1 MVTVKRG
8 CHCKLQLWIRV
19 TVDHNQCS
27 WIQFQCSDSTWN
39 TPVLKGGILVHT
51 HTHTH
56 TGTQCWHTQRGYQEH
71 RETRRG
77 RCPPFVSSCNTRWS
91 PSYHWRHTRTLSRC
105 VSQSVY
111 RLSVCLSVCLS
122 LYRLYRLL
130 FAYHLSVYHLS
141 VHLRSLYMY
150 TANVFSV
157 SFYSSWSQTTMW
169 CVKFWSPSSPPK
181 LR

>member
-8 CHCKLQLWIRV
+8 CHCKLQLWIWV

-39 TPVLKGGILVHT
+39 RPVLKSGILVRDAHT

-56 TGTQCWHTQRGYQEH
+56 AHTGTQCWRTQRGYQEH
-71 RETRRG
+71 QETRRG

-105 VSQSVY
+105 VSQSVC
-111 RLSVCLSVCLS
+111 LSSVCLSVYCLS
-122 LYRLYRLL
+122 IVSIGCLRVIHLL
-130 FAYHLSVYHLS
+130 AVCLSSVVCPSLITVYI
-141 VHLRSLYMY
+141 
-150 TANVFSV
+150 
-157 SFYSSWSQTTMW
+157 YS
-169 CVKFWSPSSPPK
+169 
-181 LR
+181 